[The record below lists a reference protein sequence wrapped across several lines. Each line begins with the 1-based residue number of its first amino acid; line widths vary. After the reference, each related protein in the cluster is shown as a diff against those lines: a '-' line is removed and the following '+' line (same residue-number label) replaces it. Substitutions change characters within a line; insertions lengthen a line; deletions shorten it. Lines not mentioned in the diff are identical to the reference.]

1 MRAKV
6 QGSVEL
12 EVVVGAGGAV
22 ERARVV
28 GGALVAGQEHIEAL
42 RQQALKA
49 VREWRFEPSALDGK
63 PVEVRMRVVM
73 EFRIY

>member
-1 MRAKV
+1 
-6 QGSVEL
+6 
-12 EVVVGAGGAV
+12 
-22 ERARVV
+22 
-28 GGALVAGQEHIEAL
+28 VAGQEHIEAL

-63 PVEVRMRVVM
+63 PVEVWMRVVM